1 MKKRACA
8 WILALGLV
16 FCQMPQTA
24 WAAEAGKEAP
34 GTEITEVT
42 DNEETAEEADE
53 TEVSKDGTE
62 DAALTPEG
70 SESNA
75 EEKAGEAEAEAE
87 AVEDSREEAGDGEE
101 QDVSTDDARE
111 ADTPGDDVSEPDTSK
126 EDAEEEAAKPEAPSD
141 DTDRTVPETEDTEE
155 ADAAKEDASNPEGPA
170 EVQDDSVESEEA
182 QTPALGEQDGDRS
195 AIIIDS
201 VSINITAPEAGTGS
215 TNAESAVST
224 STPGLSVE
232 SATWKGYKGYS
243 TYEPSEMTFVEG
255 ETYFVVIDL
264 KAADGYTFKYG
275 QGISLDID
283 ACGVEFGGE
292 VVINGGTLDTAHY
305 VSENAS
311 YGNRNHMYI
320 WARVTAAPEG
330 PHTVTFVTDGRY
342 AVPSAQTVQPGGKAA
357 QPDHP
362 TQFPSA
368 DDATDGSGL
377 HFQAWYTEP
386 VSPDM
391 TYADLWKDN
400 QSGGKIFWFNG
411 TVITEDTTLYA
422 GWWGTLEAETYD
434 VTRNQDM
441 SGGRAKVSSVYT
453 PNAYWSR
460 SQGPSVFADTNATVS
475 AKADPYYAF
484 VGWSTSRS
492 RDDIIST
499 ESEYTFKFEKRTKLY
514 ALFEDATCYLCTGL
528 SDGGKMSTAAGP
540 DPSDV
545 SDYGMQN
552 MALTK
557 GDPVTLTATPDQ
569 GYVFNGFYEGIRQ
582 TDPNDPYVG
591 FVTDYDPAKL
601 LSNEAVYTFT
611 ISGNTN
617 VYALFEKCSAHVWD
631 AGVVT
636 VQPTCTKAGV
646 KEYTCQRCGVKK
658 QEAVPTVAHKAVI
671 IPAKAATETST
682 GLTEGKKCSVC
693 GTILTAQ
700 KTIPVLPPQ
709 KAADGTTV
717 GTGASE
723 TTATKSITTTKSE
736 EGPKGTKFNLLQA
749 QQKKVNQTSISIK
762 WKKIKGAKYIIY
774 GAACGK
780 KYKKIKTVSGTSYT
794 QKKLKKGK
802 YYKYIVMA
810 VKDGKVVSTSKT
822 IHVAT
827 TGGKIGNAAKV
838 TMKKSLSLKKGKTAT
853 LKAAVTNGKLK
864 VHNHRKVSWES
875 SNPAVATVRNGKVK
889 AVGKGKAVI
898 YAYAQNGRAAK
909 CTVTVK

>member
-24 WAAEAGKEAP
+24 WAAEAGEVSP

-42 DNEETAEEADE
+42 DNEETAEEAAE
-53 TEVSKDGTE
+53 TEVSKDSTE
-62 DAALTPEG
+62 DAALAPEG
-70 SESNA
+70 SEGSEGDE
-75 EEKAGEAEAEAE
+75 EEKAVEAEAEAE
-87 AVEDSREEAGDGEE
+87 SAEDSKEEAGDAE
-101 QDVSTDDARE
+101 
-111 ADTPGDDVSEPDTSK
+111 EPDTPNDDASEPETSN
-126 EDAEEEAAKPEAPSD
+126 EDAEEEAVKPEAPND
-141 DTDRTVPETEDTEE
+141 DTDKTVPETEDAEE
-155 ADAAKEDASNPEGPA
+155 ADAASEEAPDPEGPA
-170 EVQDDSVESEEA
+170 EVPDVSVESEEA
-182 QTPALGEQDGDRS
+182 QTPALGAQDGNRTTD
-195 AIIIDS
+195 IIDS
-201 VSINITAPEAGTGS
+201 VSISITAPEAGTGS
-215 TNAESAVST
+215 TDAKSAVST
-224 STPGLSVE
+224 ATPGLSVE
-232 SATWKGYKGYS
+232 SATWKDYKGYS

-255 ETYFVVIDL
+255 KNYFVVIDL

-283 ACGVEFGGE
+283 ACGVEFGGD
-292 VVINGGTLDTAHY
+292 VVITGGTLDTAHY

-320 WARVTAAPEG
+320 WALVTAAPEG
-330 PHTVTFVTDGRY
+330 PHIVKFVTNGRY
-342 AVPSAQTVQPGGKAA
+342 DVPEPQTVQPGGKAA
-357 QPDHP
+357 VPQHP
-362 TQFPSA
+362 TSYPED

-386 VSPDM
+386 VSPNM
-391 TYADLWKDN
+391 TYTDLWKDN
-400 QSGGKIFWFNG
+400 KSGGKIFWFNE

-434 VTRNQDM
+434 VTTNQDM
-441 SGGRAKVSSVYT
+441 RGGTVKVSSVYT
-453 PNAYWSR
+453 PYAYWSR

-492 RDDIIST
+492 RDHIIST
-499 ESEYTFKFEKRTKLY
+499 DSEYSFQFKEKTKLY

-528 SDGGKMSTAAGP
+528 SGGGKVSTVLGP
-540 DPSDV
+540 DSFDYG
-545 SDYGMQN
+545 DYGMQN
-552 MALTK
+552 IAATK
-557 GDPVTLTATPDQ
+557 GDPATLTATPDQ

-582 TDPNDPYVG
+582 MDPSAPNVG
-591 FVTDYDPAKL
+591 FVTDYDPAKP
-601 LSNEAVYTFT
+601 LSKEAVYTFT
-611 ISGNTN
+611 LSGNTN
-617 VYALFEKCSAHVWD
+617 VYALFEKCSDHVWD
-631 AGVVT
+631 AGVIT
-636 VQPTCTKAGV
+636 VQPTCTKAGTRQF
-646 KEYTCQRCGVKK
+646 TCQRCGVKK

-671 IPAKAATETST
+671 IPAKAATETAT

-717 GTGASE
+717 GKGASE
-723 TTATKSITTTKSE
+723 ETATKSITTTKSE

-749 QQKKVNQTSISIK
+749 QQKKVTKTSILIK
-762 WKKIKGAKYIIY
+762 WKKVKGAKYIIY
-774 GAACGK
+774 GAPCGK
-780 KYKKIKTVSGTSYT
+780 KYKKIKTVSGTSFT

-853 LKAAVTNGKLK
+853 LKATVTNGKLK
-864 VHNHRKVSWES
+864 VQNHRKVSWES
-875 SNPAVATVRNGKVK
+875 SNPAVATVKNGKVK